1 MHYGTLSSKDI
12 CLKNAFLFLNHDL
25 KTFEHF
31 MMIPM
36 DTIQDILNLQIFITY
51 EDNIYSIERSF
62 PMEDAI
68 LDRM

>member
-1 MHYGTLSSKDI
+1 
-12 CLKNAFLFLNHDL
+12 
-25 KTFEHF
+25 

-36 DTIQDILNLQIFITY
+36 DTIQDDILNLQILSIFFITY

>member
-1 MHYGTLSSKDI
+1 
-12 CLKNAFLFLNHDL
+12 
-25 KTFEHF
+25 

-36 DTIQDILNLQIFITY
+36 DTIQDILNLQILSIQFFITS

>member
-1 MHYGTLSSKDI
+1 
-12 CLKNAFLFLNHDL
+12 
-25 KTFEHF
+25 

-36 DTIQDILNLQIFITY
+36 DTIQDILNLQILSIQFFITY

-68 LDRM
+68 ILDRM

>member
-1 MHYGTLSSKDI
+1 
-12 CLKNAFLFLNHDL
+12 
-25 KTFEHF
+25 

-36 DTIQDILNLQIFITY
+36 DTIQDDILNLQILSIQLFFITY